1 MIDRNFRVPFSA
13 FRIKDQNFLYAP
25 VVRVFPRGSPPGLVH
40 SDTFS
45 YLQDHEVYVYD
56 AEARDVV
63 KPPPTW
69 VCTMGALLGD
79 IVAYLVDLHKM
90 KYLYEPRGKITSLFK
105 PFIYWKYT
113 DNLRSLKKDLLS
125 PITPKQKHGDSFVV
139 IDLFKPF
146 FGPYFH
152 YRLSSDYSCKDRF
165 RIHFLFRSSHISFLH
180 IHSHLFTTSR
190 VRYEPA

>member
-13 FRIKDQNFLYAP
+13 FRIKDQNFLYVP
-25 VVRVFPRGSPPGLVH
+25 VVHVFPRGSPPGLVH

-69 VCTMGALLGD
+69 VCTMDALLGD

-90 KYLYEPRGKITSLFK
+90 KYLYEPWGKITSLFK
-105 PFIYWKYT
+105 PFIYWKYIISA
-113 DNLRSLKKDLLS
+113 LLKK
-125 PITPKQKHGDSFVV
+125 TF
-139 IDLFKPF
+139 
-146 FGPYFH
+146 
-152 YRLSSDYSCKDRF
+152 
-165 RIHFLFRSSHISFLH
+165 SH
-180 IHSHLFTTSR
+180 
-190 VRYEPA
+190 P

>member
-13 FRIKDQNFLYAP
+13 FRIKDQNFLYVP

-90 KYLYEPRGKITSLFK
+90 KYLYEPQGKMTSLFK
-105 PFIYWKYT
+105 LIHILKIY
-113 DNLRSLKKDLLS
+113 R
-125 PITPKQKHGDSFVV
+125 
-139 IDLFKPF
+139 
-146 FGPYFH
+146 
-152 YRLSSDYSCKDRF
+152 
-165 RIHFLFRSSHISFLH
+165 
-180 IHSHLFTTSR
+180 
-190 VRYEPA
+190 

>member
-1 MIDRNFRVPFSA
+1 
-13 FRIKDQNFLYAP
+13 
-25 VVRVFPRGSPPGLVH
+25 
-40 SDTFS
+40 
-45 YLQDHEVYVYD
+45 
-56 AEARDVV
+56 
-63 KPPPTW
+63 
-69 VCTMGALLGD
+69 MGALLGD

-90 KYLYEPRGKITSLFK
+90 KYLYEPRGKITSLSK

-113 DNLRSLKKDLLS
+113 DNLRS
-125 PITPKQKHGDSFVV
+125 PKQKHGDSF
-139 IDLFKPF
+139 IAINLFKPF

-180 IHSHLFTTSR
+180 IHSHLFTTSQ